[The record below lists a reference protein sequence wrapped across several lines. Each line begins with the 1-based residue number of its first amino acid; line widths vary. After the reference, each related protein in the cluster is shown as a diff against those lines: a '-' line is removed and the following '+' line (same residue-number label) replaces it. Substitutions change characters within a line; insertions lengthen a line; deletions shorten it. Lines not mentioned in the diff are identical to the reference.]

1 MIIMNISETTLNTK
15 IIAFDFDG
23 TVCEDKYPEI
33 GKPKMDII
41 DKLRKEQVNGA
52 KLILWT
58 CRTGDL
64 LKAAVSFLDCLMLSP
79 DAINDNLPELK
90 EQGLLS
96 RKVYANIYL
105 DDKAETL
112 NNFLRGDNE

>member
-1 MIIMNISETTLNTK
+1 MNINETTLNTK

-41 DKLRKEQVNGA
+41 DKLRKEQANGT

-64 LKAAVSFLDCLMLSP
+64 LKAAVSFLDCLMLP
-79 DAINDNLPELK
+79 LDAINDNLPELK

>member
-1 MIIMNISETTLNTK
+1 MSEKTLNAK

-23 TVCEDKYPEI
+23 TVCEDAYPKV
-33 GKPKMDII
+33 GKQKINII
-41 DKLRKEQVNGA
+41 NKLIEEQAKGT

-58 CRTGDL
+58 CRTGQL
-64 LKAAVSFLDCLMLSP
+64 LKDAALFLECFGLIP
-79 DAINDNLPELK
+79 DAVNDNLPELK

-96 RKVYANIYL
+96 RKVYANLYL

-112 NNFLRGDNE
+112 NNFLQGKNE